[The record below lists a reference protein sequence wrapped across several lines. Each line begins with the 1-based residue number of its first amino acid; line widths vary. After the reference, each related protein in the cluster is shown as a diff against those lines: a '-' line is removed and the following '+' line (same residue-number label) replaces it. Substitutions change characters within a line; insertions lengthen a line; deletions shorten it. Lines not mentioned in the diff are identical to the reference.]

1 MSGGICKAWAVVGIA
16 VLALVGLSLRGEE
29 KANKTD
35 DPALERTRKEVR
47 ILDDV
52 YKTAIVLITEN
63 YVDEASDLAAGAAF
77 QKLFQAMREKG
88 HHDVRLLDATGEPYD
103 PDNAPRDD
111 FEKAAIQALKE
122 GKAYYERIIE
132 KNGKRYLQAATP
144 IPVVLK
150 KCTLCHSA
158 YEKATA
164 GEPIGALG
172 YTIEIE

>member
-1 MSGGICKAWAVVGIA
+1 MTGGIRKACGFGTGILLLFG
-16 VLALVGLSLRGEE
+16 LALWGQD
-29 KANKTD
+29 KASKKD
-35 DPALERTRKEVR
+35 DPALERTRKEVQ

-63 YVDEASDLAAGAAF
+63 YVDEKSDLAAGAAF

-103 PDNAPRDD
+103 PDNAPRDE
-111 FEKAAIQALKE
+111 FEKAAVKALKE
-122 GKAYYERIIE
+122 GKAYYERVIE

-158 YEKATA
+158 YEKAKA

-172 YTIEIE
+172 YTLEIR